1 MAKVLQ
7 HRRGTATE
15 HGNFTGAIGEITY
28 DTTDKRLVA
37 HDGSTKGGI
46 PVAKE
51 AELTSLSNSV
61 VKTVNGIAPTNGNV
75 NVSMS
80 APVSSV
86 NGMTGAVTVDVGV
99 TSFNGSKG
107 AVTYTAPVTSVNG
120 KTGAVSVDVGVT
132 SFNGSTGAV
141 TYTAPVTSVNGQ
153 TGAVTVSTSD
163 STKIPISGSRGNLA
177 GYESSGT
184 ATTINASARDSN
196 QTGSNITVSNGSAN
210 TSWTKIVRVTAA
222 VSVTLGSSWKWAGGS
237 APTIKSGGILVCCW
251 CGSGGIA
258 NFVSPS

>member
-1 MAKVLQ
+1 MAKPL
-7 HRRGTATE
+7 RPKRGTTAK
-15 HGNFTGAIGEITY
+15 NNAFTGLASEITI
-28 DTTDKRLVA
+28 DTDKHSIRV
-37 HDGSTKGGI
+37 HDG
-46 PVAKE
+46 
-51 AELTSLSNSV
+51 
-61 VKTVNGIAPTNGNV
+61 
-75 NVSMS
+75 
-80 APVSSV
+80 
-86 NGMTGAVTVDVGV
+86 VTVGGHEILPKAKNDELYAPKSLDVGV

-141 TYTAPVTSVNGQ
+141 TYSAPVTSVNGK
-153 TGAVTVSTSD
+153 TGAVTISTGD

-196 QTGSNITVSNGSAN
+196 QTGSKITVSNGTSG
-210 TSWTKIVRVTAA
+210 TSWTKIVRVTSA
-222 VSVTLGSSWKWAGGS
+222 VSVTLGSNWKWQGGS

-258 NFVSPS
+258 NFISPS

>member
-1 MAKVLQ
+1 MTTTYEIYTNDG
-7 HRRGTATE
+7 GTP
-15 HGNFTGAIGEITY
+15 
-28 DTTDKRLVA
+28 K
-37 HDGSTKGGI
+37 
-46 PVAKE
+46 
-51 AELTSLSNSV
+51 
-61 VKTVNGIAPTNGNV
+61 
-75 NVSMS
+75 
-80 APVSSV
+80 
-86 NGMTGAVTVDVGV
+86 AVTGNAPAIVERVEALETSVETLEETLDKGV
-99 TSFNGSKG
+99 
-107 AVTYTAPVTSVNG
+107 VTSVNG

-153 TGAVTVSTSD
+153 TGAVTVSASD

-210 TSWTKIVRVTAA
+210 TSWTKIVRVTSA
-222 VSVTLGSSWKWAGGS
+222 VSVTLGSSWKWVGGS